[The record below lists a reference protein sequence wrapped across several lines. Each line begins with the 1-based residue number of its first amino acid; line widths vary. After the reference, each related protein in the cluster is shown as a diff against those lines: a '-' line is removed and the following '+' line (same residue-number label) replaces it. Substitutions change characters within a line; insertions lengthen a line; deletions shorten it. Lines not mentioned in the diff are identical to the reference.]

1 MVEENYEI
9 QSFQILQIYSK
20 VNVFFTV
27 IEKIL
32 KFSLS
37 KYYKLTLKKLVL
49 ERDPPSDVF
58 QVLLVVGKMILARS

>member
-1 MVEENYEI
+1 M
-9 QSFQILQIYSK
+9 LQIYSK

-49 ERDPPSDVF
+49 ERDPPCDVF

>member
-1 MVEENYEI
+1 M
-9 QSFQILQIYSK
+9 LQIYSK